1 MNYNYQSSQTR
12 TRMFNQNTSSDT
24 KIAVLQERMSS
35 YEIMLNKIDQA
46 IQIIGTTSQNISKML
61 AVHDERLDNSSKN
74 DDILYNKIESM
85 ENRNSEEHN
94 KVIEKIDSLEKKIDD
109 RIEIVDAKIDEIVK
123 FRWLVAGALVIVS
136 FAFSQSSVVVDI
148 LTPDA
153 EQVKMEKAK

>member
-1 MNYNYQSSQTR
+1 
-12 TRMFNQNTSSDT
+12 MFNQNTSSDT

>member
-1 MNYNYQSSQTR
+1 
-12 TRMFNQNTSSDT
+12 MFNQNTSSDT

-46 IQIIGTTSQNISKML
+46 IQIIGTTSHNISKML

-74 DDILYNKIESM
+74 EDIIYNKIDSM
-85 ENRNSEEHN
+85 ESKNSEEHN

-109 RIEIVDAKIDEIVK
+109 RIETVDAKIDEIVK
-123 FRWLVAGALVIVS
+123 FRWLVVGALVIVS
-136 FAFSQSSVVVDI
+136 FIFSQSTVVVDI